1 MNDTASIAARSS
13 GECPAEDR
21 PAEDRPVEEH
31 PAEECPANASG
42 ANAPGANA
50 SVAGAGA
57 SAPEW
62 RVAAGLTPYPDA
74 LAAMQQ
80 RVAAIR
86 AGTAEELVWLV
97 EHPPL
102 YTAGTSARPEEL
114 TDPAR
119 FPTFSAGRGGQ
130 WTYHGPG
137 QRTAYVMLDL
147 TRRHGSVPARD
158 IGCYVH
164 GLEAWLIAAL
174 ARFGVRGERRTG
186 RIGIWVA
193 DPDTD
198 AFEGILGGGYVRDTH
213 RAGGIEGGMSTGSP
227 IVARVS
233 MKPLATLNRPTL
245 ETVDVVT
252 KESTVSFKERTDVTA
267 VPAMGVVAET
277 MTALVL
283 ASEALRKFGG
293 DSVEEFRRNR
303 LGYLESLGD
312 TPSSAGAALSDA

>member
-186 RIGIWVA
+186 RIGLWVA
-193 DPDTD
+193 DPDTGTE
-198 AFEGILGGGYVRDTH
+198 AKIGAIGV
-213 RAGGIEGGMSTGSP
+213 
-227 IVARVS
+227 RVS
-233 MKPLATLNRPTL
+233 RWVSWHGVALNVAPDLSHFSGIVPCGIREHGVTSLAAL
-245 ETVDVVT
+245 
-252 KESTVSFKERTDVTA
+252 
-267 VPAMGVVAET
+267 GVAAGMAE
-277 MTALVL
+277 AD
-283 ASEALRKFGG
+283 AALRAAWQEVFG
-293 DSVEEFRRNR
+293 DLF
-303 LGYLESLGD
+303 
-312 TPSSAGAALSDA
+312 